1 MRQVRYGVA
10 MSLDGYIADPN
21 DGFDWIVTDPD
32 IDFGAIFSRF
42 DTFVMGR
49 RTYEVTQAQPN
60 APPMPAGTTTVVVSR
75 TLQQR
80 DHPGVRVVSDGWEE
94 VVRELRER
102 PGKDI
107 WLFGGGELF
116 AAMLDADL
124 VDGVDAAVIPVLVG
138 GGIPFLKPPARRTSL
153 KLTGHRLY
161 PKSGIMSLAYDVVR
175 APRVKPKGSSRSA
188 RRKR

>member
-1 MRQVRYGVA
+1 MRQIRYGVA
-10 MSLDGYIADPN
+10 MSLDGYIADPHG
-21 DGFDWIVTDPD
+21 GFDWIVMDPD
-32 IDFGAIFSRF
+32 IDFGAIFARF

-49 RTYEVTQAQPN
+49 RTYEITKSQPD

-80 DHPGVRVVSDGWEE
+80 DHPGVTIVNERWEE

-124 VDGVDAAVIPVLVG
+124 VDGVDAAIIPVLVG
-138 GGIPFLKPPARRTSL
+138 GGIPFLKPPARRASL

-161 PKSGIMSLAYDVVR
+161 PKSGIMSLEYDVVR
-175 APRVKPKGSSRSA
+175 AGGETPKTAPKGA